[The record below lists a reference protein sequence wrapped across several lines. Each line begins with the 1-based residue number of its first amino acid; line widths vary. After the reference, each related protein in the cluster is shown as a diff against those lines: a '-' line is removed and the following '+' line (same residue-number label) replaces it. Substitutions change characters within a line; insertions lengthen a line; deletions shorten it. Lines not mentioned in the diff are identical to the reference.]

1 MLSCDFT
8 SYIYYLNLMFTTL
21 N

>member
-1 MLSCDFT
+1 
-8 SYIYYLNLMFTTL
+8 MFTTL